1 MFTHLSNNHFRYFQ
15 IKRKLPKGHLIV
27 AYATVGC
34 SFHKIVNEV
43 VAGVNVLVWFS
54 SNLSKNIS
62 TGEVYI
68 LHMCM

>member
-1 MFTHLSNNHFRYFQ
+1 MFTHFSVVVLYFQ

-34 SFHKIVNEV
+34 SFNKIVNEV

-54 SNLSKNIS
+54 SNLSKNIT
-62 TGEVYI
+62 TGQVHI
-68 LHMCM
+68 LYRSI